1 MYPNRELLSAHV
13 DGEVPSPWK
22 EHICEEI
29 ERDDRTGKAF
39 AELQAISSNVRSI
52 PGPEIDNARARVY
65 AAVTE
70 RTRLS
75 RTRQTP
81 IWRKRVPF
89 PAAAAAGLAAALLG
103 ALLVYATGLGRRPV
117 GLRMADEGRVDVTI
131 NVDDEGLGDV
141 IQWLNGRSEVGQV
154 RIELP
159 DVPRFEFYG
168 EPTFMRRSDFEG
180 SRGIE

>member
-22 EHICEEI
+22 EHIHRDI
-29 ERDDRTGKAF
+29 EQDEATGKAF
-39 AELQAISSNVRSI
+39 TELKAISATVRSI
-52 PGPEIDNARARVY
+52 PGPEVDGAQDRVY

-75 RTRQTP
+75 SMRSTP
-81 IWRKRVPF
+81 IWRKRVPL
-89 PAAAAAGLAAALLG
+89 PVAAAAGLATAILG
-103 ALLVYATGLGRRPV
+103 ALIVYATGLGGRPA

-131 NVDDEGLGDV
+131 NVDDEGLEDV

-159 DVPRFEFYG
+159 EVPRFEVYG
-168 EPTFMRRSDFEG
+168 EPTFRRSSDFEG